1 MDCSILFL
9 RRLVRNPHISGNG
22 RIMVKSDITQLL
34 QQALSCLVAQ
44 GVLPQQAVISP
55 QVTLARQPEQG
66 DFASNVALV
75 QAKAAGLVPRVL
87 AEKLVAACQQPAWLA
102 EIEVAGPGF
111 INFRLAA
118 QQHTTV
124 VREILEAGTQFG
136 CTQQA
141 QGQRVHLEFV
151 SANPTGPLHIGHGR
165 GAAYGSAVARLL
177 AAVGYAVHT
186 EYYVNDAGRQMDILA
201 ASVWLRYLQQLGES
215 LPFPANGYQGDYIQD
230 IATALRHVSADQY
243 QQPAAS
249 VLADLPPDQPDGG
262 DKELYID
269 ALIMRMK
276 HLLGAAGYQAVFA
289 AGRDRILEDIRDD
302 LANFGVNYDQW
313 YPEQSL
319 FDQGKVQQTLAQ
331 LEDTAHVYRKSGV
344 LWFRSST
351 WGDEKDRVLVRANG
365 QPTYFASDVAYHLD
379 RLAQGY
385 TRLINI
391 WGADHHGY
399 VPRVQAA
406 LQAVGKAPDD
416 LTVLLVQ
423 FASLY
428 EQGEKQAMS
437 TRSGEFVTLRSL
449 YDDVGVDA
457 ARFFYLLR
465 RSDQHLAFDLTLARA
480 QSNENPVYY
489 VQYAHARICAV
500 LRQAADKGVV
510 IPHTAVPLTTLTD
523 EHEIS
528 LLKCLARYPEV
539 VAHAARDLAPHQVT
553 HYVRDLAR
561 ELHAY
566 YNACPILTVA
576 AEQRAAR
583 LQLILATRQV
593 LRNGLSLLG
602 VSAPE
607 RM

>member
-1 MDCSILFL
+1 M
-9 RRLVRNPHISGNG
+9 
-22 RIMVKSDITQLL
+22 KSDITQLL
-34 QQALSCLVAQ
+34 QQALSCLVEQ
-44 GVLPQQAVISP
+44 GVLPQQAVMPP

-75 QAKAAGLVPRVL
+75 QAKAAGLSPRVL
-87 AEKLVAACQQPAWLA
+87 AEKLVAVCQQPAWLA
-102 EIEVAGPGF
+102 KIEVAGPGF

-118 QQHTTV
+118 QQHTAV
-124 VREILEAGTQFG
+124 VREILAAGTQFG
-136 CTQQA
+136 CAQQA

-201 ASVWLRYLQQLGES
+201 VSVWLRYLQQLGES
-215 LPFPANGYQGDYIQD
+215 LPFPANGYQGDYVGA
-230 IATALRHVSADQY
+230 IAADLCQASADQY

-249 VLADLPPDQPDGG
+249 VLVDLPPDQADGG

-269 ALIMRMK
+269 ALIARMK
-276 HLLGAAGYQAVFA
+276 HLLGAADYQAVFA

-302 LANFGVNYDQW
+302 LANFGVTYDQW
-313 YPEQSL
+313 YPEQAL
-319 FDQGKVQQTLAQ
+319 FDQGKVQQVLTQ
-331 LEDTAHVYRKSGV
+331 LEDTAHVYRKAGV

-399 VPRVQAA
+399 VPRVKAA
-406 LQAVGKAPDD
+406 LQAAGKVPDD

-457 ARFFYLLR
+457 ARFFYLMR
-465 RSDQHLAFDLTLARA
+465 RSDQHLAFDLTLARS

-500 LRQAADKGVV
+500 LRQAADKGVM
-510 IPHTAVPLTTLTD
+510 IPDVVVPLTALTD

-539 VAHAARDLAPHQVT
+539 IAHAARDLAPHQVT

-576 AEQRAAR
+576 AELRAAR